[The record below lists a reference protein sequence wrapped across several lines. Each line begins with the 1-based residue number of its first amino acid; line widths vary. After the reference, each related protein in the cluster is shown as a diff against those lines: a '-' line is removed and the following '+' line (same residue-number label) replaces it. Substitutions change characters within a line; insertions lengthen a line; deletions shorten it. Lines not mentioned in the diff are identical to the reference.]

1 MRRGERDVMDSRFA
15 LDLEAYGRVA
25 VAVTVAVA
33 VAVAELTGSNV
44 TVVLACRG
52 KPIPTSVVQDAIY
65 GAEIDRTQDCS
76 EPHHDHPQATRQAQ
90 RQHRRARRERP
101 LQGQARTQRAGE
113 DRPPTPRRST
123 QSSA

>member
-101 LQGQARTQRAGE
+101 LQRQAQTQPSGE
-113 DRPPTPRRST
+113 DDLQLLARST
-123 QSSA
+123 QSGA